1 MAFQALLSVTV
12 IQFLQASSAVS
23 SFTLAGVK
31 LQLSS
36 AFHPQSD
43 GQSEAINKVI
53 AMLRCLVGDRPHQ
66 WLHWLARAE
75 YCYNMAF
82 HSSLKTSPF
91 CVVYDRDPPSLL
103 SYVHGEAQL
112 PAVHRQLHDRD
123 KFLQEIR
130 ERLEQA
136 QARYKYQND
145 RHHREL
151 DFEVGEWGWLRLL
164 HRPIAS
170 LQGASRGKLGPK
182 FYGLFRV
189 LERVRTV
196 AISYNC
202 QHELNCTMFF
212 MLAF

>member
-23 SFTLAGVK
+23 SFTLVGVK

-82 HSSLKTSPF
+82 HSSLNIVRTWRFTLRS
-91 CVVYDRDPPSLL
+91 
-103 SYVHGEAQL
+103 
-112 PAVHRQLHDRD
+112 
-123 KFLQEIR
+123 
-130 ERLEQA
+130 
-136 QARYKYQND
+136 
-145 RHHREL
+145 RHHHSVWSTIMIPLHYCPTSMVKLSCQQFIVSSMTETSFFKRYVNASSKRKHVTSIRMIVIIGSWILKWGNGVGFVYCTDRSHRCKEL
-151 DFEVGEWGWLRLL
+151 VA
-164 HRPIAS
+164 AS
-170 LQGASRGKLGPK
+170 SDPSFMVCLG
-182 FYGLFRV
+182 
-189 LERVRTV
+189 
-196 AISYNC
+196 C
-202 QHELNCTMFF
+202 
-212 MLAF
+212 